1 MKYLEKYDC
10 FIDDDCVV
18 YRMAPVRGNHGN
30 APGKLYKV
38 KTHVDKCGYIRLSL
52 WKVPNPYL
60 HRVVAEAFVPNPMGL
75 PTVDHIDRNKFNC
88 NPENLRWATRKEQAD
103 NTAHVAR
110 GLKKYGVR
118 QCEDRLAYF
127 REYNRNRNK

>member
-30 APGKLYKV
+30 TPGKLYKV
-38 KTHVDKCGYIRLSL
+38 KTHVDKCGYIRLRL

-88 NPENLRWATRKEQAD
+88 NPANLRWASRKEQAD
-103 NTAHVAR
+103 NTANVTR
-110 GLKKYGVR
+110 GLTKYGVR
-118 QCEDRLAYF
+118 QCDDRLAYF

>member
-75 PTVDHIDRNKFNC
+75 PTVDRIDRNKFNC
-88 NPENLRWATRKEQAD
+88 NPANLRWASRKEQAD
-103 NTAHVAR
+103 NTANVTR

-118 QCEDRLAYF
+118 QCEDRLSYF